1 MNKRLFIGIPVS
13 INDEISELMVQL
25 KSTGAPLSFVPL
37 DNLHFTLKFL
47 GEIDEGKIAELS
59 EKLQVVCK
67 IPKKFEI
74 TMDGVG
80 IFPNIQY
87 VKVVWIGSKS
97 EKLRNFMENIH
108 QYLSYLREEDYKD
121 TPHLTIAR
129 IRSGKHKHELQEL
142 ISDYKDKV
150 FGKMMVDRIVLYESI
165 LTEKGPVYKIEK
177 EFKLK

>member
-74 TMDGVG
+74 TMDGLG
-80 IFPNIQY
+80 IFPDMQY
-87 VKVVWIGSKS
+87 LKVVWIGSRS
-97 EKLRNFMENIH
+97 EKLRNFMEKIH
-108 QYLSYLREEDYKD
+108 HCLSYLREEDYKD

-129 IRSGKHKHELQEL
+129 IRSGKYKHELQEL

-150 FGKMMVDRIVLYESI
+150 FGRMMVDRIVLYESI
-165 LTEKGPVYKIEK
+165 LTEKGSVYKIEK